1 VRRDTSGCSASN
13 SDTVNPLSD
22 LEILFCSCDLVVKQE
37 VPGALMAQIW
47 RNNTN
52 RAIFHGAIIFLK
64 ETVTLANRPALVF
77 EPNSDYY
84 SNQSMSRI

>member
-1 VRRDTSGCSASN
+1 MHLDVALSIQT
-13 SDTVNPLSD
+13 PLTRS
-22 LEILFCSCDLVVKQE
+22 LTWKYCCSCDLVVNQE

-52 RAIFHGAIIFLK
+52 RAIFRGAIIFLK
-64 ETVTLANRPALVF
+64 ETVTWANRPALVF